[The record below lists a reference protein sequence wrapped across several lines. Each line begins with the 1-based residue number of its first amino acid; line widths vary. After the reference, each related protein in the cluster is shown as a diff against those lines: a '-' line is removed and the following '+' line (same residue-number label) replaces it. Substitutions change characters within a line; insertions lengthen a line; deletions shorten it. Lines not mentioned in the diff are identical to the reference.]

1 MGFRNPFRISVDK
14 ETGYV
19 YVADYGP
26 DAGGPSATRG
36 PGGQV
41 EYSVLRAP
49 GNFGWPYCTGDND
62 AFNDYNFATGQS
74 GALFNCA
81 APVNTSPNNTGLQ
94 NLPASVL
101 PDIWYGNGGPW
112 EAEMQ
117 PGGSE
122 SPMGGPVYHY
132 DASNPSETKFPAY
145 YDDHWFPYEWGRDW
159 IKETALDAPAA
170 RSRSAPSST
179 TPCSGGRTR
188 WTWSSGPTARS
199 TSSTT
204 AAASSAATPAPRS
217 TASTTCRAAGGRS
230 PWPAPTR
237 PRPARAR
244 STVQF
249 SSEGSR
255 DPDGGVI
262 TYSWDFGDGSPVS
275 TEPNPTHTYN
285 AVGTYRATLTVTD
298 DTGKTGTDDV
308 QIVVGNAAPVITV
321 SSPAEGGFFDFGDQI
336 PYDVTVTDAEDG
348 TISGTHADCS
358 RVEIDYLLGH
368 DEHAHPLTDATGC
381 QGTIQTAGEAGH
393 GADANTFGVLAAAYT
408 DKGGAPGAGPL
419 RSDKEVVIWPKLLQA
434 EHFTDMRG
442 IQTVAQ
448 AERRRRR
455 ACRLHRQRGRHRAGQ
470 LHRLGP
476 GQPGQHQLADR
487 HRLLGRRRRADPGP
501 ARRPGHRPAARHR
514 QRAEHG
520 RVGDPAGLP
529 APDHASGRHAQAVL
543 RVPERR
549 AGHGPDPLQRAR
561 HLVQRAADG
570 RARRPRPRRAACRSR
585 SSSPAPPPTPRA
597 AR

>member
-19 YVADYGP
+19 YVGDYGP

-49 GNFGWPYCTGDND
+49 GNYGWPYCTGDND
-62 AFNDYNFATGQS
+62 AFIDYNFATGQS

-81 APVNTSPNNTGLQ
+81 APVNTSPNNTGRQ
-94 NLPASVL
+94 TLPPATL

-132 DASNPSETKFPAY
+132 DAVEPV
-145 YDDHWFPYEWGRDW
+145 RDQVPRLLRRPLVPVRVG
-159 IKETALDAPAA
+159 TRLDQGDRARRRPAA

-179 TPCSGGRTR
+179 TPRSSGRTR

-204 AAASSAATPAPRS
+204 AAASSAATPTPRS

-230 PWPAPTR
+230 PWPARTR
-237 PRPARAR
+237 PRPARR
-244 STVQF
+244 TLTVQF
-249 SSEGSR
+249 SSAGSR
-255 DPDGGVI
+255 DPDGGAI

-275 TEPNPTHTYN
+275 TEPEPDATPTARSAPT
-285 AVGTYRATLTVTD
+285 GATLTVTD
-298 DTGKTGTDDV
+298 DTDKTGTDDV
-308 QIVVGNAAPVITV
+308 TIVVGNAAPEIAVT
-321 SSPAEGGFFDFGDQI
+321 SPAEGGFFDFGDQI

-348 TISGTHADCS
+348 TISGTHAGLLAGRDRLPARPRQPRAPADRRDRLPGRRS
-358 RVEIDYLLGH
+358 RPP
-368 DEHAHPLTDATGC
+368 ARAATGP
-381 QGTIQTAGEAGH
+381 TRTSSASSPP
-393 GADANTFGVLAAAYT
+393 AYT

-419 RSDKEVVIWPKLLQA
+419 RGRARDRDLA
-434 EHFTDMRG
+434 EAPPGRALHRHARHPDRRAGERG
-442 IQTVAQ
+442 
-448 AERRRRR
+448 RRR
-455 ACRLHRQRGRHRAGQ
+455 ARRLHRQRRRHRGGQ

-476 GQPGQHQLADR
+476 GR
-487 HRLLGRRRRADPGP
+487 T
-501 ARRPGHRPAARHR
+501 
-514 QRAEHG
+514 
-520 RVGDPAGLP
+520 
-529 APDHASGRHAQAVL
+529 
-543 RVPERR
+543 
-549 AGHGPDPLQRAR
+549 
-561 HLVQRAADG
+561 
-570 RARRPRPRRAACRSR
+570 C
-585 SSSPAPPPTPRA
+585 
-597 AR
+597 